1 MHHLDQDVLFFIL
14 VLGIIGLY
22 SSHFRLRKMA
32 SNEVEVDD
40 KAEWS
45 TKNEGK
51 FIRILH
57 EHVKKGDMQTST
69 FKKKI
74 WLEISDEL
82 FAETTKRYG
91 VPQLK
96 SKFNRLRKKHR
107 EFSDLIDHTGFGW
120 DPIANTITASEEV
133 WATYIKVNF

>member
-1 MHHLDQDVLFFIL
+1 
-14 VLGIIGLY
+14 
-22 SSHFRLRKMA
+22 MA

-45 TKNEGK
+45 SKNEGK

-74 WLEISDEL
+74 WNDISDEL
-82 FAETTKRYG
+82 FAETTKRYI

-107 EFSDLIDHTGFGW
+107 EFSDLIEHIRFGW
-120 DPIANTITASEEV
+120 DPIAKTVTASEEV
-133 WATYIKVNF
+133 WATYIKVNLVLTHCFLF

>member
-1 MHHLDQDVLFFIL
+1 
-14 VLGIIGLY
+14 
-22 SSHFRLRKMA
+22 MA

-69 FKKKI
+69 FKK
-74 WLEISDEL
+74 
-82 FAETTKRYG
+82 
-91 VPQLK
+91 
-96 SKFNRLRKKHR
+96 
-107 EFSDLIDHTGFGW
+107 
-120 DPIANTITASEEV
+120 
-133 WATYIKVNF
+133 